1 MAFSRVTW
9 RFLWLVI
16 SCDTQPFYSRISLA
30 HLSRLNAL
38 RSVLV
43 YLADCL
49 PDLVALFFG
58 TCQSTKNSNANF
70 QGCLPEAVSQV
81 VAIGRGRTDKLD
93 ALYNAIS

>member
-1 MAFSRVTW
+1 MTFSRVTW

-16 SCDTQPFYSRISLA
+16 SCDTQPFYPRISLA

-49 PDLVALFFG
+49 PDLVALFFALDPAAFCAG
-58 TCQSTKNSNANF
+58 
-70 QGCLPEAVSQV
+70 V
-81 VAIGRGRTDKLD
+81 KLSLT
-93 ALYNAIS
+93 AFGK